1 MLDWLRIVV
10 SIVFIDLI
18 LSSDNALVIGVV
30 AANLPVELRWIAF
43 VVGGGG
49 AVILRILLT
58 YIITLLLHIPL
69 LRAVGGAL
77 LLLITVLL
85 LLSSNPAREART
97 GDAPGWL
104 SRALLRQKN
113 NIILSMLSLLLADV
127 LTSFDNVIAVAALTK
142 DGPPFLLVVG
152 LLLSVLLLLV
162 GSALLSRIIRN
173 WPWLLLIAT
182 VVLTITA
189 AHMIAQDSV
198 QLASSPAWSIWWN
211 VIIYLAAF
219 AVVSVP
225 GYTWCRNYFK
235 R

>member
-85 LLSSNPAREART
+85 LLSSNPGREART

-162 GSALLSRIIRN
+162 GTALLSR
-173 WPWLLLIAT
+173 
-182 VVLTITA
+182 
-189 AHMIAQDSV
+189 
-198 QLASSPAWSIWWN
+198 
-211 VIIYLAAF
+211 
-219 AVVSVP
+219 
-225 GYTWCRNYFK
+225 
-235 R
+235 